1 MTAEL
6 GALLPKKLTIAAI
19 RDFLSG
25 EFEPLPLEDVVSY
38 FQAQEKAGL
47 VKLVEKVPEPVR
59 GRKKN

>member
-6 GALLPKKLTIAAI
+6 NAVLPRNLTIAAI

-25 EFEPLPLEDVVSY
+25 EFEPLPLEDLVSY

-47 VKLVEKVPEPVR
+47 VKLVEKTPEPVK
-59 GRKKN
+59 GKRK